1 MCPSHRQVRSSFA
14 PPPSLDNKTRMTWL
28 KFINMFFKNLMTEPS
43 GPVCTTDDRLTTEI
57 RHIFDFVTALGI
69 YLRKE
74 GNVCL
79 NWFELKK
86 LSQWRRENRRWSSRI
101 VLHFSLYFSGIDPT
115 DVSFFLLLILDLQRR
130 QPQSR
135 ERYVQDCTQALR
147 LVYSTE

>member
-1 MCPSHRQVRSSFA
+1 MSIPSPSAFLFRPTSLLRQQDSYDLTQIHQHVLQKSNDGTQR
-14 PPPSLDNKTRMTWL
+14 PS
-28 KFINMFFKNLMTEPS
+28 
-43 GPVCTTDDRLTTEI
+43 VYDRLTTEI

-79 NWFELKK
+79 NWIELKK
-86 LSQWRRENRRWSSRI
+86 LSQWRREKRRWSSRI